1 MNLNKSSGLL
11 MEDIIAVNKR
21 IDWDSYALK
30 LAEVAAL
37 RSEDPFVQV
46 GACALDKENRVLGV
60 AYNGLAPGKIVS
72 DVFWSDRDG
81 RRPFILHAETNLLS
95 MFKRNEAHT
104 IACTL
109 MPCSSCATHIVAHGV
124 KRVIYRDVY
133 TKDMKSLEIFKFYDI
148 EVKRITRC

>member
-1 MNLNKSSGLL
+1 MNSNKLSGQLT
-11 MEDIIAVNKR
+11 EDIIAVNKR
-21 IDWDSYALK
+21 IDWDTYALK

-46 GACALDKENRVLGV
+46 GACALDVDNRVLGV
-60 AYNGLAPGKIVS
+60 AYNGLAPKKIVT

-81 RRPFILHAETNLLS
+81 RRPYILHAETNLLS
-95 MFKRNEAHT
+95 LFKRNEAYT
-104 IACTL
+104 VACTL

-133 TKDMKSLEIFKFYDI
+133 SKDTKALDIFKFYDI
-148 EVKRITRC
+148 EVKRIT

>member
-1 MNLNKSSGLL
+1 MNSNKLSGQLT
-11 MEDIIAVNKR
+11 EDIIAVSER
-21 IDWDSYALK
+21 IDWDTYALK

-72 DVFWSDRDG
+72 NVFWADRDG
-81 RRPFILHAETNLLS
+81 RRPYILHAETNLLS
-95 MFKRNEAHT
+95 LFKRNEAHT
-104 IACTL
+104 VACTL
-109 MPCSSCATHIVAHGV
+109 MPCPSCATHIVAHGV

-133 TKDMKSLEIFKFYDI
+133 SKDTKALDIFKFYDI
-148 EVKRITRC
+148 EVKRITSS

>member
-1 MNLNKSSGLL
+1 MNSNKSSGQLT
-11 MEDIIAVNKR
+11 EDIIAMSER
-21 IDWDSYALK
+21 IDWDTYALK

-46 GACALDKENRVLGV
+46 GSCALDINNRVLGV

-72 DVFWSDRDG
+72 DVFWADRDG
-81 RRPFILHAETNLLS
+81 RRPYILHSETNLLS

-104 IACTL
+104 VACTL

-124 KRVIYRDVY
+124 RRVIYRDIY
-133 TKDMKSLEIFKFYDI
+133 SKDTKALDIFKFYDI
-148 EVKRITRC
+148 EVKRITRN